1 MVNQVQEKGQF
12 SNLSKFLKHLRGN
25 VLLIATMLSVF
36 LGVTIGLLCRQFKP
50 SADTIALVEFP
61 GEIFMRLLKMLM
73 VPLIVSSMITGVAG
87 MDRQTSGKMG
97 LFTIGYYI
105 STTVIAII
113 LGFVLVFSVKPGN
126 IDFTSANVRTSE
138 DVRQPSSRD
147 VFLDL
152 VRNLFPDNLVRAA
165 FQSSGTV
172 YTQKETSQENMDG
185 NETVPY
191 TIGANVS
198 TNVTHEM
205 ETHEKHENGLTWV
218 GKLAYKPGV
227 NTIGLLVYCCV
238 FGAILGKMGKSGK
251 VLLKF
256 FNGISMITMN
266 MVSKAMLYSPIGIL
280 ALIAGKILGVKDL
293 AGTAQ
298 HLGMYM
304 VTGLI
309 GLFIHAVIVIPLIYY
324 ILTRKNPFRVT
335 LGILQALITAIGTDS
350 SSATLP
356 VTIRCCE
363 EKLKINKTITR
374 FMLPIGA
381 TINMDGAALFQV
393 ITPVYLAQLSNINLD
408 FTQMLT
414 LGLAATL
421 ASIGAAGIPGTGL
434 VITMM
439 VMSSVGL
446 PINDLFMILAVDWC
460 LGRMRTMTNVSG
472 DCMAASI
479 LQHLFQPGGGRDEPN
494 KNDGNGAAPEDAAKM
509 IEDHDV
515 V

>member
-1 MVNQVQEKGQF
+1 MAPMQSRQQKTEESKLSICHDQSSPGKGTVFKFKQAPETSPWKRVAD
-12 SNLSKFLKHLRGN
+12 SNNSISVSWGDYWASVSAIQTLSRHHC
-25 VLLIATMLSVF
+25 
-36 LGVTIGLLCRQFKP
+36 LGG
-50 SADTIALVEFP
+50 
-61 GEIFMRLLKMLM
+61 
-73 VPLIVSSMITGVAG
+73 VS
-87 MDRQTSGKMG
+87 RR
-97 LFTIGYYI
+97 
-105 STTVIAII
+105 
-113 LGFVLVFSVKPGN
+113 N
-126 IDFTSANVRTSE
+126 IHE
-138 DVRQPSSRD
+138 DVED
-147 VFLDL
+147 VDGAPDSIKYDYRCCGHGQAN

-172 YTQKETSQENMDG
+172 YTQKATSQENMDG

-205 ETHEKHENGLTWV
+205 ETHEKHENSLTWV

-238 FGAILGKMGKSGK
+238 FGAILGKIGKSGK

-256 FNGISMITMN
+256 FNGITIITMN

-280 ALIAGKILGVKDL
+280 TLIAGKILGVKDL

-363 EKLKINKTITR
+363 EKLKIDKTITR

-393 ITPVYLAQLSNINLD
+393 ITPVYLAQLSKINLD

-434 VITMM
+434 IITMM

-479 LQHLFQPGGGRDEPN
+479 LQHLFQPGAGRDEPN
-494 KNDGNGAAPEDAAKM
+494 KNDGNGAVPEDAAKM